1 MIKRDDYIKGLRENE
16 IFQEVL
22 KRASSDT
29 ERRVIKAY
37 AEEFLN
43 AFFNNVVEPIS
54 KEIQKD
60 PNAIKN
66 AAAEIEKELIN
77 SGSIKDV

>member
-1 MIKRDDYIKGLRENE
+1 MAKREDYIKELRENE
-16 IFQEVL
+16 IFKEVL
-22 KRASSDT
+22 SRASSDV
-29 ERRVIKAY
+29 EKRIIKAY

-43 AFFNNVVEPIS
+43 VFFDNVVQPIS

-60 PNAIKN
+60 PNVVKN

-77 SGSIKDV
+77 SGSIKT